1 MALDG
6 AFLHHLKKELEETV
20 LGARVE
26 KVQQPN
32 REELVLV
39 MRTFRDS
46 LKLLLSTR
54 ANSPRINLIEQAPEN
69 PKQPPML
76 CMLLRKRLGGAKLC
90 GIRQPGLERVLL
102 LDFDA
107 VNELGDRVK
116 LTMAVEIMGRYSNLI
131 LIGEDGK
138 IIDAL
143 KRVDAEMSSER
154 LVFPGLL
161 YRYPPAQEKLCLLE
175 TEPEAMV
182 ERMRA
187 LPRDMAVS
195 KAVLS
200 VVQGVSPVVCREAE
214 QFAGR
219 GKSLTAQEMTE
230 TEQGRLLFFLRR
242 LAETVRETKG
252 VPYLIEIPGQKPL
265 DFTFLNVEQ
274 YGLSAVVSRQP
285 SFSALLERFFG
296 ERDRIDR
303 MRARSQDLLRLL
315 SNTSDRINRKI
326 QNQRTEL
333 AQCANREE
341 SRVFGELLTANQHRI
356 EKGAQFAEVENY
368 YEEGMPILRIPL
380 NPALSASQNAQKYY
394 KDYRKART
402 AEEKLTEQIAQAEQ
416 ELRYIDTVFEELS
429 RAATEEDLN
438 EIRNELR
445 GEGYLRTPKE
455 KKRGGEKK
463 PAKAKPIQYA
473 SSDGFPILVGRNNR
487 ENDELTLRTA
497 RGCDIWFHTKNIPG
511 SHTILVTG
519 GKTPS
524 DAAIREAAQIA
535 AQHSR
540 GKDSS
545 QVPVDYTQVRN
556 VSKPSGAKPGMVIY
570 VHYKT
575 LYVTPERNPDGV

>member
-154 LVFPGLL
+154 LVLPGLL
-161 YRYPPAQEKLCLLE
+161 YRYPPAQKKLCLLE

-315 SNTSDRINRKI
+315 SNTSDRI
-326 QNQRTEL
+326 
-333 AQCANREE
+333 
-341 SRVFGELLTANQHRI
+341 
-356 EKGAQFAEVENY
+356 
-368 YEEGMPILRIPL
+368 
-380 NPALSASQNAQKYY
+380 
-394 KDYRKART
+394 YR
-402 AEEKLTEQIAQAEQ
+402 
-416 ELRYIDTVFEELS
+416 
-429 RAATEEDLN
+429 
-438 EIRNELR
+438 
-445 GEGYLRTPKE
+445 
-455 KKRGGEKK
+455 
-463 PAKAKPIQYA
+463 
-473 SSDGFPILVGRNNR
+473 
-487 ENDELTLRTA
+487 
-497 RGCDIWFHTKNIPG
+497 
-511 SHTILVTG
+511 
-519 GKTPS
+519 
-524 DAAIREAAQIA
+524 
-535 AQHSR
+535 
-540 GKDSS
+540 
-545 QVPVDYTQVRN
+545 
-556 VSKPSGAKPGMVIY
+556 
-570 VHYKT
+570 
-575 LYVTPERNPDGV
+575 

>member
-154 LVFPGLL
+154 LVLPGLL

-175 TEPEAMV
+175 TEPEAMIK
-182 ERMRA
+182 RMRA

-219 GKSLTAQEMTE
+219 GKSLTVQETTE

-242 LAETVRETKG
+242 LAETVRET
-252 VPYLIEIPGQKPL
+252 
-265 DFTFLNVEQ
+265 
-274 YGLSAVVSRQP
+274 
-285 SFSALLERFFG
+285 
-296 ERDRIDR
+296 
-303 MRARSQDLLRLL
+303 
-315 SNTSDRINRKI
+315 
-326 QNQRTEL
+326 
-333 AQCANREE
+333 
-341 SRVFGELLTANQHRI
+341 
-356 EKGAQFAEVENY
+356 
-368 YEEGMPILRIPL
+368 
-380 NPALSASQNAQKYY
+380 
-394 KDYRKART
+394 
-402 AEEKLTEQIAQAEQ
+402 
-416 ELRYIDTVFEELS
+416 
-429 RAATEEDLN
+429 
-438 EIRNELR
+438 
-445 GEGYLRTPKE
+445 
-455 KKRGGEKK
+455 
-463 PAKAKPIQYA
+463 
-473 SSDGFPILVGRNNR
+473 
-487 ENDELTLRTA
+487 
-497 RGCDIWFHTKNIPG
+497 
-511 SHTILVTG
+511 
-519 GKTPS
+519 
-524 DAAIREAAQIA
+524 
-535 AQHSR
+535 
-540 GKDSS
+540 
-545 QVPVDYTQVRN
+545 
-556 VSKPSGAKPGMVIY
+556 
-570 VHYKT
+570 
-575 LYVTPERNPDGV
+575 